1 MNTMNNNAIR
11 LLIIDVDG
19 TLIGESFSISPRV
32 HDALTEVKRRGVQI
46 ALCTGRPML
55 SAQRFID
62 DLQLTGYHIFDA
74 GATIA
79 NPTTGHTLYSGGLS
93 RSLALDLVTAAE
105 QAGLYFEL

>member
-1 MNTMNNNAIR
+1 MDNNSIR

-19 TLIGESFSISPRV
+19 TLIGAGLSISPRV
-32 HDALTEVKRRGVQI
+32 HDTLIEAKHRGVQI

-79 NPTTGHTLYSGGLS
+79 NPTTGAILYSGGLN
-93 RSLALDLVTAAE
+93 RTLAFDLVTAAE
-105 QAGLYFEL
+105 KAGLY